1 MDASDSSTS
10 TRSAALPDAASDP
23 GGATGRRGSGSTSAG
38 AGAASTYR
46 VKEIFR
52 TVQGEGFWAGRAAVF
67 VRLVGCNMWS
77 GYEADRERDA
87 DRSGADCPRWCDTDF
102 TKEGA
107 VTLTANDLVMR
118 MKEVGGPIDFCVVTG
133 GEPFLQLDAELVA
146 AMQAGGYEV
155 ACETNGTLS
164 LAETFWDPA
173 ALRVVAPDWVVCSP
187 KLPEDQLPLE
197 RFDELKLVVPDYH
210 PDAYARFAERGAIH
224 DIGTGQC
231 PLLWLQ
237 PEDGPRVDSATELAV
252 NLALERP
259 DWRVSVQT
267 HKVLGVD

>member
-23 GGATGRRGSGSTSAG
+23 GAATGKRASRLSSTG
-38 AGAASTYR
+38 ADAASTYR

-87 DRSGADCPRWCDTDF
+87 NRTSADCPRWCDTDF

-107 VTLTANDLVMR
+107 ATLSANDLVATMR
-118 MKEVGGPIDFCVVTG
+118 EIGGPIDFCVVTG

-146 AMQAGGYEV
+146 AMQASGYEV

-164 LAETFWDPA
+164 LAETFWDA
-173 ALRVVAPDWVVCSP
+173 GAMRVVAPDWVVCSP
-187 KLPEDQLPLE
+187 KLPEDQLLLE

-210 PDAYARFAERGAIH
+210 PDDYARFAERGAIH
-224 DIGTGQC
+224 DLGTGQR

-252 NLALERP
+252 DLALERP

-267 HKVLGVD
+267 HKVLGVE